1 MGIVTSSVTSRT
13 YLLVGAHSAIARHSI
28 QELLQGGHRVIA
40 VSRSPLDIPD
50 SELLKTHLYDPESSG
65 IKLDLP
71 GRLDGLVYFPGTIT
85 LKPIGRLTEEDFLH
99 DYRVN
104 VLGAV
109 RVIQQALPSLKKS
122 TDGSIVLFSSVA
134 ATVGLGFHA
143 SISAA
148 KGGVEGLGRSLAAE
162 LAPGIRV
169 NMIAPSLTDTPLASS
184 LLTTDERRVAAAG
197 RHPLKKIGGAGDVAT
212 LVSFLLS
219 EKAQFMSGQ
228 VLRPDGGL
236 SSVRVF

>member
-1 MGIVTSSVTSRT
+1 MGIVTSPVTSRT

-50 SELLKTHLYDPESSG
+50 SELLKTHLYEPESSG
-65 IKLDLP
+65 LELDLP

-148 KGGVEGLGRSLAAE
+148 KGGV
-162 LAPGIRV
+162 
-169 NMIAPSLTDTPLASS
+169 
-184 LLTTDERRVAAAG
+184 
-197 RHPLKKIGGAGDVAT
+197 
-212 LVSFLLS
+212 
-219 EKAQFMSGQ
+219 
-228 VLRPDGGL
+228 
-236 SSVRVF
+236 

>member
-1 MGIVTSSVTSRT
+1 MKSRT
-13 YLLVGAHSAIARHSI
+13 YLIVGAHSAIANHSI
-28 QELLQGGHRVIA
+28 QDLLQSGHRVIA
-40 VSRSPLDIPD
+40 VSRSSLELPT
-50 SELLKTHLYDPESSG
+50 SERLETYLYDPEDSEAE
-65 IKLDLP
+65 LNLP
-71 GRLDGLVYFPGTIT
+71 EELDGLVYFPGTIT
-85 LKPIGRLTEEDFLH
+85 LKPFGRLTEQDFLH

-134 ATVGLGFHA
+134 ATIGLGFHA
-143 SISAA
+143 SIAAA
-148 KGGVEGLGRSLAAE
+148 KAGVEGLGRSLAAE

-169 NMIAPSLTDTPLASS
+169 NMIAPSLTDTPLASP
-184 LLTTDERRVAAAG
+184 LLSTDERRAAAAN
-197 RHPLKKIGGAGDVAT
+197 RHPLKKIGGADDVAA

-219 EKAQFMSGQ
+219 EKAQFITGQ

-236 SSVRVF
+236 SSARVF